1 MLKPA
6 FDKTF
11 TPTGVMRGWE
21 TAGLI
26 PFTRKPLMLLLKEK
40 ESKMTLLEKF
50 TTGQNG
56 VDVGGFYCNG
66 KNLRGDFDP
75 AAAIDPDK
83 LGRVSTQGKNSV
95 LGPMSDDAGYAD
107 VETRTLAKREKD
119 QAAAATKGAKDAA
132 KRQKLVDAVP
142 VAAAALTEVRD
153 KHGGDYEKLS
163 KDQLLALCS
172 SRGLD
177 VRGNKP
183 DLAARLSAAPQL
195 LALMPPQPP
204 PPVDPPRLLLGQEEE
219 LEEEG
224 EESDSDSSDSN
235 DGGEWRGD

>member
-1 MLKPA
+1 
-6 FDKTF
+6 
-11 TPTGVMRGWE
+11 
-21 TAGLI
+21 
-26 PFTRKPLMLLLKEK
+26 
-40 ESKMTLLEKF
+40 MTLLEKF

-195 LALMPPQPP
+195 LALMPPQQP

-235 DGGEWRGD
+235 DGGEWQGD